1 MNIPETFYIALCVT
15 ILILG
20 VIYWFWT
27 QVQYLQRKVN
37 LLDNV
42 VYEMKTL
49 VSNLPGPQAAAV
61 PKFTAQTE
69 YPVPDTTTPPDYE
82 AAPAYE
88 PPPDS
93 EAGDIDAERRAS
105 ELEFD
110 SFSGG
115 STGIEMKVVETYAP
129 PPSDPVVQPPVEPVA
144 EPVENDDLRVGGLAA
159 PVPSKK
165 AAVASTSDAS
175 IESPLN
181 SMSIKD
187 LRRMAEANGIPGAG
201 ELRKKELISA
211 LRNKVSTIINEP
223 PMQVL
228 SFDDIDAPNAE

>member
-49 VSNLPGPQAAAV
+49 VSNLPGNTPSPPPQ
-61 PKFTAQTE
+61 FTAQTE
-69 YPVPDTTTPPDYE
+69 YPTPDTTQVPMMDG
-82 AAPAYE
+82 PAYE

-93 EAGDIDAERRAS
+93 VAGDIDAERRAS

-115 STGIEMKVVETYAP
+115 VQMQVKESYAP
-129 PPSDPVVQPPVEPVA
+129 PEETVTIPVVEAPPPE
-144 EPVENDDLRVGGLAA
+144 EENISDDLRVGGLAA
-159 PVPSKK
+159 PPPAVKK
-165 AAVASTSDAS
+165 QTTSDAS

-181 SMSIKD
+181 SLSIKE
-187 LRRMAEANGIPGAG
+187 LRRMAEANGIPGAA
-201 ELRKKELISA
+201 ELRKKELITA
-211 LRNKVSTIINEP
+211 LRNKVSTIINNAEP
-223 PMQVL
+223 AEAPHVL
-228 SFDDIDAPNAE
+228 SFDDIDAPNTD